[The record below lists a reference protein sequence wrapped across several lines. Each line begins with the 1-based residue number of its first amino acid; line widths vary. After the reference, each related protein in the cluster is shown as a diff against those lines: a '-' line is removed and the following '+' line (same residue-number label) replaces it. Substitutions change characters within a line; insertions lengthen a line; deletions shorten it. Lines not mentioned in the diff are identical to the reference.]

1 MMPDFLKKAMEMK
14 GKIGQVQEE
23 LQNARLL
30 GIAGDA
36 DGIIVTMNGKSE
48 VLSLTITPKLYQE
61 TARED
66 LERLLCQ
73 AINQAGEKAR
83 ALMTKSMLEASG
95 MPGGLPG
102 FPGF

>member
-1 MMPDFLKKAMEMK
+1 MPDFLKKAMEMK

-23 LQNARLL
+23 LQKARLI
-30 GIAGDA
+30 GIAGAA
-36 DGIIVTMNGKSE
+36 DGIVVTMNGKSE
-48 VLSLTITPKLYQE
+48 VLSLTISPELY
-61 TARED
+61 REVSREE
-66 LERLLCQ
+66 LEKLLCQ

-83 ALMTKSMLEASG
+83 SLMTRSMLEASG

>member
-23 LQNARLL
+23 LQKARLI
-30 GIAGDA
+30 GIAGAA
-36 DGIIVTMNGKSE
+36 DGIVVTMNGKSE
-48 VLSLTITPKLYQE
+48 VLSLTISPELY
-61 TARED
+61 REVSREE
-66 LERLLCQ
+66 LEKLLCQ

-83 ALMTKSMLEASG
+83 SLMTRSMLEASG